1 MTESRWSNQNY
12 YLVNNDEEKKNNDE
26 EMMSHTYLPLPQSM
40 IYSEFT
46 HTLEHV
52 YLCTIQNGT
61 EPIVSFQ
68 LSDSNIILLGVIML
82 QSYIQ
87 YGPPIVF
94 CIQYNPTYCQW
105 LQVVPNLGKNE
116 AGAGIPWF
124 IVVHSTALCRFL
136 LLFILQIESFW

>member
-1 MTESRWSNQNY
+1 
-12 YLVNNDEEKKNNDE
+12 
-26 EMMSHTYLPLPQSM
+26 
-40 IYSEFT
+40 
-46 HTLEHV
+46 
-52 YLCTIQNGT
+52 
-61 EPIVSFQ
+61 
-68 LSDSNIILLGVIML
+68 ML

-116 AGAGIPWF
+116 AGAGIAWF

-136 LLFILQIESFW
+136 LLFILQIESFWQPCVFRWWLPIFSNKVLLN